1 MQNNNLQNNL
11 FGSTICKISAKCL
24 KQHIENL
31 KRKLCKM
38 ITYKII
44 CRDQEYAK
52 FVQNVYNSDLKN
64 LNEKVSETI
73 TYKLICLDQQ
83 YAKLTKKMP
92 EPTTCK

>member
-1 MQNNNLQNNL
+1 
-11 FGSTICKISAKCL
+11 
-24 KQHIENL
+24 
-31 KRKLCKM
+31 M

-73 TYKLICLDQQ
+73 TYKIICLDQQ

>member
-1 MQNNNLQNNL
+1 
-11 FGSTICKISAKCL
+11 
-24 KQHIENL
+24 
-31 KRKLCKM
+31 M

-44 CRDQEYAK
+44 FRDQEYGK

-73 TYKLICLDQQ
+73 TYKIICLDQQ